1 MPAGR
6 PEPPVHVVAA
16 VLRDAR
22 GRVLLTQRGAGRDLA
37 GLWEFPG
44 GKVEPGESALA
55 ALARELHEELGIRV
69 RSADPLIRVPQAY
82 PGKRIVLDVYDV
94 GLYDGQPQ
102 GREGQAL
109 AWVAVD
115 ALAGYAMP
123 PADLPVVGVLSAP
136 DCYAI
141 SPEPMGASLFL
152 SQLERV
158 LAAGVRRLQVR
169 SYALPAADL
178 AALAREAAAR
188 CRVFGAQLLL
198 NGEADLAVELG
209 VGLHLRSNQ
218 LMALRERPSLATGQA
233 LAASCHN
240 AEELLQAQHLGL
252 DYVVL
257 GPVRPTHSHPGAPLL
272 GWEGF
277 AVLRE
282 QVSLPI
288 YALGG
293 LSLGDLATARSHGAQ
308 GIAAIRALWPN

>member
-1 MPAGR
+1 M
-6 PEPPVHVVAA
+6 HVVAA
-16 VLRDAR
+16 VLRDVA
-22 GRVLLTQRGAGRDLA
+22 GRVLLAQRGQGRDLA

-44 GKVEPGESALA
+44 GKVEPGETALA
-55 ALARELHEELGIRV
+55 ALARELHEELGIVV
-69 RSADPLIRVPQAY
+69 RSATPLMRVPQAY

-94 GLYDGQPQ
+94 DRYDGQPQ

-115 ALAGYAMP
+115 ALGGYAMP
-123 PADLPVVGVLSAP
+123 PADLPVVGVLMAP

-141 SPEPMGASLFL
+141 SPEPVGASAFL
-152 SQLERV
+152 SQLENV
-158 LAAGVRRLQVR
+158 LAAGVRRVQLR

-178 AALAREAAAR
+178 AALAGEAAAR

-198 NGEADLAVELG
+198 NGQADMAVELG
-209 VGLHLRSNQ
+209 VGLHLRSHQ
-218 LMALRERPSLATGQA
+218 LMALRLRPNLATGQA

-252 DYVVL
+252 DFAVL
-257 GPVRPTHSHPGAPLL
+257 GPVRPTHSHPGALPL
-272 GWEGF
+272 GWDGF
-277 AVLRE
+277 AALRE

-293 LSLGDLATARSHGAQ
+293 LGLGDIATARSHGAQ
-308 GIAAIRALWPN
+308 GIAAIRALWPT